1 MTVYISMYASY
12 DEREIYGVYSSRSLA
27 EQGIKEAIKI
37 LNLDPCE
44 YDFDIQEYE
53 VEDEEVKNDS

>member
-1 MTVYISMYASY
+1 MTVYISMYTSY

-27 EQGIKEAIKI
+27 EQGIKEAIKV

-53 VEDEEVKNDS
+53 VED